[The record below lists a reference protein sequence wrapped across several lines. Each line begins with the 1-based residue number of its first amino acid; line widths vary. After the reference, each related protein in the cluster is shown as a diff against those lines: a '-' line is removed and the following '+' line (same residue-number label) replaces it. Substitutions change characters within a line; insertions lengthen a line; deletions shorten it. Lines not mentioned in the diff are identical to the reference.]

1 MSNLYIIEKRYNIKL
16 PLLYKQE
23 YMCNFN
29 NLNKN
34 LVLSKNEKFFLKF
47 LDVENILDILNDNFD
62 LFGYDIIP
70 FAKTEYDDYIC
81 FFYEDTRYNPKIIF
95 FAYDL
100 SIINKEEAI
109 FYLYNSFNEFVLNQN
124 LRA

>member
-1 MSNLYIIEKRYNIKL
+1 M
-16 PLLYKQE
+16 
-23 YMCNFN
+23 N
-29 NLNKN
+29 NKI
-34 LVLSKNEKFFLKF
+34 KNEKFFLKF

-109 FYLYNSFNEFVLNQN
+109 FYLYNSFNEFVLNQK
-124 LRA
+124 

>member
-81 FFYEDTRYNPKIIF
+81 FFYENTRYNPKVIF

-100 SIINKEEAI
+100 SVINKEDAI
-109 FYLYNSFNEFVLNQN
+109 FYLYNSFNEFFLNQK
-124 LRA
+124 